1 MKAIFTTFMLLS
13 VYFAGSQVGINT
25 DLPDPSSILHIYS
38 ESEGVLMPRMT
49 TAQKLA
55 IASPATGLIIFDTSL
70 NAFQF
75 YDGTDWVYLS
85 KSQRRDNYKLVK
97 DISDLADELTAGSGS
112 KYLLNTDYLYEIN
125 GTIVFDF
132 PIDLNGA
139 YIEGVDSSEDILI
152 NNSSGSLFE
161 GSKGGGLR
169 NLTLSGS
176 IPMGSKKQLFDINT
190 TAAGELLLIN
200 NTIIANASKVGTI
213 DGLSTVFLSV
223 TQYVNNDDGFT
234 INDINSFFVS
244 NIFWT
249 SSNTG
254 TFMELLGSFTN
265 LQMNGGRIEAD
276 NMETGIDVSANPA
289 IVNDATLSQ
298 LSFVGAGTLINPY
311 TTGTYAGFNFTK
323 DWNVNCSGIPLE
335 TDAQAVGDINFN
347 FTAGG
352 GASTTFS
359 SNGVPK
365 KLAGTTTSNNLFR
378 FSSSSDNRVVYE
390 GKKKRFFNVSA
401 SVSFEG
407 NTPGD
412 RYIFYIARGR
422 AGDAVPTVI
431 DQTGV
436 WKVVPDGATVGA
448 TTIRDISAVPIVG
461 VFDLEPNDYIEVW
474 VERFSGTGQIFTVAL
489 NLALN

>member
-38 ESEGVLMPRMT
+38 ESEGLLMPRMT

-75 YDGTDWVYLS
+75 YDGTDWVYIS

-97 DISDLADELTAGSGS
+97 NITDLDDELTAGGGT
-112 KYLLNTDYLYEIN
+112 KYLLNTDFLYEIN

-132 PIDLNGA
+132 PIHLNGA
-139 YIEGVDSSEDILI
+139 YIEGVDSSEDILV
-152 NNSSGSLFE
+152 NDSSGSLFE
-161 GSKGGGLR
+161 GDKGGGLR
-169 NLTLSGS
+169 NLTLSGT
-176 IPMGSKKQLFDINT
+176 IPSGTKKQLFDIN
-190 TAAGELLLIN
+190 AVPGELLLVN
-200 NTIIANASKVGTI
+200 NTVIANASKVGTLN
-213 DGLSTVFLSV
+213 GLSTVFLSV
-223 TQYVNNDDGFT
+223 TQYVGNDDGFT
-234 INDINSFFVS
+234 IIDVSSFFVS

-276 NMETGIDVSANPA
+276 ASEIGIDVSSSPT

-298 LSFVGAGTLINPY
+298 LSFVGAGLLVDPY
-311 TTGTYAGFNFTK
+311 TSGTYAGFNFSK

-335 TDAQAVGDINFN
+335 TDAESVGDINFN

-352 GASTTFS
+352 GASTSFS
-359 SNGVPK
+359 TNGVPK
-365 KLAGTTTSNNLFR
+365 KLEGLTTSNNLFR
-378 FSSSSDNRVVYE
+378 FSSSGNNRVVYE

-436 WKVVPDGATVGA
+436 WKVVPDGATVGP

>member
-1 MKAIFTTFMLLS
+1 MKWKITLL
-13 VYFAGSQVGINT
+13 FLLITGITLGQVGINT
-25 DLPDPSSILHIYS
+25 DTPDPSAMLDIMSDDKGFLA
-38 ESEGVLMPRMT
+38 PRMDST
-49 TAQKLA
+49 SRLD
-55 IASPATGLIIFDTSL
+55 IIDPATGLLVYDTTL
-70 NAFQF
+70 EAFQYF
-75 YDGTDWVYLS
+75 DGTEWDYLA
-85 KSQRRDNYKLVK
+85 KSERRSNFKRIKSID
-97 DISDLADELTAGSGS
+97 DLADELVAGGNT
-112 KYLLNTDYLYEIN
+112 KYLLNTDFLYEIN
-125 GTIVFDF
+125 GTILVDF

-139 YIEGVDSSEDILI
+139 YIEGIDSSEDVLI
-152 NNSSGSLFE
+152 NVSSGSLFE

-176 IPMGSKKQLFDINT
+176 LPAGTKTQLFDINAT
-190 TAAGELLLIN
+190 PGELLLIN
-200 NTIIANASKVGTI
+200 NTIVSNASKVGTL
-213 DGLSTVFLSV
+213 DGLSIVFLSV

-298 LSFVGAGTLINPY
+298 LSFVGAGTLIDPY
-311 TTGTYAGFNFTK
+311 TTGTYSGFNFTK

-365 KLAGTTTSNNLFR
+365 KLAGVTTSNNLFR

-422 AGDAVPTVI
+422 SGDAVPTVI

-489 NLALN
+489 NLAIN

>member
-1 MKAIFTTFMLLS
+1 MKLKLTLLFLIIANVS
-13 VYFAGSQVGINT
+13 IAQVGINT
-25 DLPDPSSILHIYS
+25 DNPDPSSMLDILS
-38 ESEGVLMPRMT
+38 EDKGILIPRMDST
-49 TAQKLA
+49 SRLGITN
-55 IASPATGLIIFDTSL
+55 PATGLLVYDTTL
-70 NAFQF
+70 QAFQY
-75 YDGTDWVYLS
+75 YDGTEWDYLGNRQ
-85 KSQRRDNYKLVK
+85 KRSQYKLVK
-97 DISDLADELTAGSGS
+97 SIDDLSEELVAGGNS
-112 KYLLNTDYLYEIN
+112 KYLLDSDFLYEIN

-190 TAAGELLLIN
+190 TATGELLLIN

-335 TDAQAVGDINFN
+335 TDAQSVGDINFN

-352 GASTTFS
+352 GALTTFS
-359 SNGVPK
+359 SNGVPR

-489 NLALN
+489 NLAIN